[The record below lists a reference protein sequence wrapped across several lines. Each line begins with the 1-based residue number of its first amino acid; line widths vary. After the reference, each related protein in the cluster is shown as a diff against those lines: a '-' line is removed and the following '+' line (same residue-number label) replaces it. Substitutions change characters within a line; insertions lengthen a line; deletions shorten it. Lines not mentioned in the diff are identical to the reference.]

1 MKDVS
6 NVAVS
11 RAAMKRQ
18 KQHAAITNGSN
29 TASLSTRSGRSAVGT
44 SAGPA
49 AFGGVENATTK
60 KLLWAKVL
68 ASKLQAE
75 NTNIAKRM
83 GKMEELEKAMTLL
96 DKMRKAIVEDIYKAK
111 VGSVFDAFPVFATF
125 DAKVDIIDVNADD
138 DAPVLSAAT
147 DDFSTPRSATAT
159 DDSSTPRASPVHVA
173 TNDEDADDDVSVEE
187 P

>member
-1 MKDVS
+1 MKAILQAS
-6 NVAVS
+6 ALNQEG
-11 RAAMKRQ
+11 AA
-18 KQHAAITNGSN
+18 S
-29 TASLSTRSGRSAVGT
+29 
-44 SAGPA
+44 
-49 AFGGVENATTK
+49 GGVVNATTK

-68 ASKLQAE
+68 ASKSQAE

-96 DKMRKAIVEDIYKAK
+96 LDKMRNVIGGEDTYKAK

-125 DAKVDIIDVNADD
+125 DAKVDIIDVDADD